1 MTDRVLVRSGVPVP
15 ATVQPSQPT
24 ISEIPMAD
32 HRSHWLIPRRTFL
45 RGLGTALALPLLDC
59 MADAAEPQAR
69 VAEAMPRRCA
79 FIYFPNGCNVH
90 QWFPQ
95 DDGAAYTMSPTLKLL
110 EPLRQDLTIFSGLHH
125 PNASNGHE
133 VGENWLTA
141 VDPHSTPGFNFRNSI
156 SIDQVIAAEVGSATR
171 FRSLELTTDGG
182 GLAWNSLGVQLPAEN
197 SPANV
202 FKRFF
207 TNEAGGVAE
216 ADKRIRQGQS
226 LLDTVLASAKDLE
239 RRLGQNDR
247 RKLGEYLDS
256 VRVLEQDIEHAR
268 KWAHIPK
275 PKADGAPF
283 RGGYEPNK
291 VRDYLR
297 NMYDLMVLALRTDS
311 TRIIT
316 FMSHRESSGFTITE
330 AGLSQDQHSLTH
342 HQDDPARLE
351 KTATADRFLVEQ
363 FAYFLDQLKKT
374 KEGERSLLDTTMV
387 MYGSGASNTHIH
399 FHLPILFAG
408 GGALGIGHGR
418 HIDFAKTGT
427 VQSTTDRRTG
437 EGVAWG
443 NVRVNPDARLS
454 NLLLT
459 MAHGMGVKLP
469 SFVDSL
475 GPIRDVLPA

>member
-1 MTDRVLVRSGVPVP
+1 MTDLRS
-15 ATVQPSQPT
+15 S
-24 ISEIPMAD
+24 SW
-32 HRSHWLIPRRTFL
+32 SIPRRTFL

-59 MADAAEPQAR
+59 MAAAADPA
-69 VAEAMPRRCA
+69 APAAGALPRRCA

-95 DDGAAYTMSPTLKLL
+95 DDGPAYTMPPTLKVL
-110 EPLRQDLTIFSGLHH
+110 EPLRKELTVFSGLHH
-125 PNASNGHE
+125 PNVSNGHE
-133 VGENWLTA
+133 VGDTWLTA
-141 VDPHSTPGFNFRNSI
+141 VNPHGTPGFNFRNSI
-156 SIDQVIAAEVGSATR
+156 SIDQVMAAQVGQATR
-171 FRSLELTTDGG
+171 FPSLELSTEGAS
-182 GLAWNSLGVQLPAEN
+182 LAWNGLGVQMPAET

-207 TNEAGGVAE
+207 TEEAGGAAA
-216 ADKRIRQGQS
+216 ADKRIHQGQS
-226 LLDTVLASAKDLE
+226 LLDTVLASAKDLD
-239 RRLGQNDR
+239 RRLGQDDR

-256 VRVLEQDIEHAR
+256 VRTLEQDIEHAR

-291 VRDYLR
+291 VRDFLR
-297 NMYDLMVLALRTDS
+297 NMYDLMVLALQTDS

-316 FMSHRESSGFTITE
+316 FMSHRESVGFTITE
-330 AGLSQDQHSLTH
+330 AGLTQDQHSLTH

-351 KTATADRFLVEQ
+351 KTATADRFLVGE
-363 FAYFLDQLKKT
+363 FAYFLDKLKGT
-374 KEGERSLLDTTMV
+374 RDGARSLLDTTMV
-387 MYGSGASNTHIH
+387 LYGSGASNTHIH

-408 GGALGIGHGR
+408 GTALGLKHGQ
-418 HIDFAKTGT
+418 HIDFAKAGK
-427 VQSTTDRRTG
+427 VQSTTDKRNG

-443 NVRVNPDARLS
+443 NVRINPDARLS

-469 SFVDSL
+469 AFVDSL